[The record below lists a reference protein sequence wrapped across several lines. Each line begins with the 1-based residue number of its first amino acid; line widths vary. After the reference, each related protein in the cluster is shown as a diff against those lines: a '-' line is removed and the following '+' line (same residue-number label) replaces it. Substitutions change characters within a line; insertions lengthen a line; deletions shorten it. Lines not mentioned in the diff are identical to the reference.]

1 MESLLRIKAL
11 ERSDIS
17 TIIDWAR
24 NEGFAPGR
32 GDVEIYRNTDKQGM
46 WMGWLG
52 NTPVGCISA
61 IRYNEE
67 YGFIGLYL
75 VAEKWRRQGYGR
87 ALWNKAMDHMDGLPC
102 IGLEAAESMRDVY
115 QRHGF
120 QPSSTTTRWQLISD
134 GSITEQR
141 KSLKGFNLVPG
152 NGISEAEVQMYDA
165 HREPSP
171 RPHFLHLWLTHKA
184 GSVFA
189 LADQAGKCH
198 GFGRIRPSLLRKG
211 EGWRIGP
218 LMADTPEGASHLLSG
233 LVAKH
238 EGVIW
243 IDSPGLNLQ
252 AGQILKASGFSPIGK
267 TIRMYRGLPPAGNL
281 EEVYGLAC
289 LELG

>member
-1 MESLLRIKAL
+1 MESFLRIKAL
-11 ERSDIS
+11 QRSDIP
-17 TIIDWAR
+17 IIIGWAR

-32 GDVEIYRNTDKQGM
+32 GDFEIYRNTDRQGM
-46 WMGWLG
+46 WMGWIG
-52 NTPVGCISA
+52 SSPVGCISA

-67 YGFIGLYL
+67 YGFVGLYL
-75 VAEKWRRQGYGR
+75 VAEKWRGQGYGR
-87 ALWNKAMDHMDGLPC
+87 ALWNKAIDHLSGLPC
-102 IGLEAAESMRDVY
+102 IGLEAAESMRAVY

-134 GSITEQR
+134 GSTR
-141 KSLKGFNLVPG
+141 KPRTSLKGFNLVPG
-152 NGISEAEVQMYDA
+152 SGISEAEVQMYDA

-233 LVAKH
+233 LIAKH

-243 IDSPGLNLQ
+243 IDSPGLNQQ
-252 AGQILKASGFSPIGK
+252 ADQILEESGFSPIGK
-267 TIRMYRGLPPAGNL
+267 TIRMYKGFPPSGSID
-281 EEVYGLAC
+281 EVYGLAC